1 MNMNHTAKDHRG
13 RPVVVVTG
21 IGIVTSLGEGKEDN
35 WRNLVAGVSGVKKI
49 DRFPTDGLRTQIAG
63 TIDWHGK
70 EPYCAPVHSITLA
83 RKSAAEAIA
92 QSGIGSR
99 GSFPGP
105 LFVANSPAE
114 TNWDQRMIVYAGK
127 AGAGST
133 GYERLLNNVRAG
145 NFESYYR
152 LFQFISIAEHLADEF
167 GTRGQPISLT
177 TACASGATSVQLGV
191 EAIRRGDTD
200 AALCVGT
207 DGGICEEM
215 VVRFNLLSA
224 LSTQN
229 DDPQGASKPFSKS
242 RDGFVMAEGSATLVL
257 ESYEAAKAR
266 GAKILGVV
274 RGTGER
280 ADTFHR
286 TRSTPDGSAIIDTIT
301 RSMADAGMTPAE
313 IDCINA
319 HGTSTPENDKME
331 YLSLA
336 AALGDADGLCPRGV
350 VEPGQEAFEGRPH
363 RDHRLGD
370 LAAGGFRQRDIRRQQ
385 GRDAQLH
392 QDAGGRD
399 GAQGRH
405 RQLCLAGLRG
415 HRVIG
420 ALRVLPGKTRKPDPA
435 AAFRATRRG
444 RRAGRFPVFSARGLY
459 HREHPADRWRFDRRP
474 ADPALKYSLLN
485 EWRTERC
492 EH

>member
-1 MNMNHTAKDHRG
+1 MTMNQALKDHMG

-35 WRNLVAGVSGVKKI
+35 WRRLTAGESGI
-49 DRFPTDGLRTQIAG
+49 SRISRFPTDGLRTQIAG
-63 TIDWHGK
+63 TIEWVAD
-70 EPYCAPVHSITLA
+70 EPFFAPVHSIGLA
-83 RKSAAEAIA
+83 KKSAHEAVA

-114 TNWDQRMIVYAGK
+114 TNWDQRMIVYAGG

-133 GYERLLNNVRAG
+133 GYDRLLRNVRAG
-145 NFESYYR
+145 DFSRFYR
-152 LFQFISIAEHLADEF
+152 LFQFASIAEHLAEEF

-229 DDPQGASKPFSKS
+229 DDPQGASKPFSKA

-257 ESYEAAKAR
+257 ESYEAARAR

-286 TRSTPDGSAIIDTIT
+286 TRSTPDGSAIIETIT
-301 RSMADAGMTPAE
+301 RSMADAGMTPAD

-336 AALGDADGLCPRGV
+336 AALGDELANTPISSNKSMIGHTLS
-350 VEPGQEAFEGRPH
+350 
-363 RDHRLGD
+363 
-370 LAAGGFRQRDIRRQQ
+370 AAGTIEAAISLLTIQHGVIPPTINCHEQDPNILMDVVPNVKRVRPVNSVMSNSFGF
-385 GRDAQLH
+385 
-392 QDAGGRD
+392 GG
-399 GAQGRH
+399 QNV
-405 RQLCLAGLRG
+405 CL
-415 HRVIG
+415 I
-420 ALRVLPGKTRKPDPA
+420 
-435 AAFRATRRG
+435 
-444 RRAGRFPVFSARGLY
+444 FSA
-459 HREHPADRWRFDRRP
+459 EPA
-474 ADPALKYSLLN
+474 
-485 EWRTERC
+485 
-492 EH
+492 

>member
-1 MNMNHTAKDHRG
+1 MSMTRALTDHRG

-35 WRNLVAGVSGVKKI
+35 WRRLTAGESGVSRI
-49 DRFPTDGLRTQIAG
+49 SRFPTDGLRTQIAG
-63 TIDWHGK
+63 TIDWLAQ
-70 EPYCAPVHSITLA
+70 EPYFAPLHSINLA
-83 RKSAAEAIA
+83 KKSAAEAIA

-114 TNWDQRMIVYAGK
+114 TNWTQRMIVYAGA
-127 AGAGST
+127 AGADSK
-133 GYERLLNNVRAG
+133 GYDRLLKNARAG
-145 NFESYYR
+145 DFERYYR
-152 LFQFISIAEHLADEF
+152 LFQFASIAEHIADEF

-257 ESYEAAKAR
+257 ESYESATAR

-301 RSMADAGMTPAE
+301 RSLADAGMTPAG

-331 YLSLA
+331 YLALA
-336 AALGDADGLCPRGV
+336 AALGDELANTPISSNKSMIGHTLS
-350 VEPGQEAFEGRPH
+350 
-363 RDHRLGD
+363 
-370 LAAGGFRQRDIRRQQ
+370 AAGTIEAAISLMTIKEGVIPPTINCNEQDPNILMDVVPNVKRVRQVNTVMSNSFGF
-385 GRDAQLH
+385 
-392 QDAGGRD
+392 GG
-399 GAQGRH
+399 QNV
-405 RQLCLAGLRG
+405 CL
-415 HRVIG
+415 I
-420 ALRVLPGKTRKPDPA
+420 
-435 AAFRATRRG
+435 
-444 RRAGRFPVFSARGLY
+444 FSA
-459 HREHPADRWRFDRRP
+459 EPA
-474 ADPALKYSLLN
+474 
-485 EWRTERC
+485 
-492 EH
+492 

>member
-1 MNMNHTAKDHRG
+1 MTMNQALKDHMG

-21 IGIVTSLGEGKEDN
+21 IGVVTSLGEGKEDN
-35 WRNLVAGVSGVKKI
+35 WRRLTAGESGI
-49 DRFPTDGLRTQIAG
+49 SRISRFPTDGLRTQIAG
-63 TIDWHGK
+63 TIEWMAD
-70 EPYCAPVHSITLA
+70 EPFFAPVHSIGLA
-83 RKSAAEAIA
+83 KKSAHEAVA

-114 TNWDQRMIVYAGK
+114 TNWDQRMIVYAGG

-133 GYERLLNNVRAG
+133 GYDRLLKNVRAG
-145 NFESYYR
+145 DFSRFYR
-152 LFQFISIAEHLADEF
+152 LFQFASIAEHLAEEF

-229 DDPQGASKPFSKS
+229 DDPQGASKPFSKA

-257 ESYEAAKAR
+257 ESYEAARAR

-286 TRSTPDGSAIIDTIT
+286 TRSTPDGSAIIETIT
-301 RSMADAGMTPAE
+301 RSMADAGMKPAD

-336 AALGDADGLCPRGV
+336 AALGDELANTPISSNKSMIGHTLS
-350 VEPGQEAFEGRPH
+350 
-363 RDHRLGD
+363 
-370 LAAGGFRQRDIRRQQ
+370 AAGTIEAAISLLTIQHGVIPPTINCHEQDPNILMDVVPNVKRVRPVNSVMSNSFGF
-385 GRDAQLH
+385 
-392 QDAGGRD
+392 GG
-399 GAQGRH
+399 QNV
-405 RQLCLAGLRG
+405 CL
-415 HRVIG
+415 I
-420 ALRVLPGKTRKPDPA
+420 
-435 AAFRATRRG
+435 
-444 RRAGRFPVFSARGLY
+444 FSA
-459 HREHPADRWRFDRRP
+459 EPA
-474 ADPALKYSLLN
+474 
-485 EWRTERC
+485 
-492 EH
+492 

>member
-63 TIDWHGK
+63 TVDWQGK

-83 RKSAAEAIA
+83 KKSAAEAIA

-114 TNWDQRMIVYAGK
+114 TNWDQRMLVYAGQ
-127 AGAGST
+127 AGAGGT
-133 GYERLLNNVRAG
+133 GYDRLLRNARAG
-145 NFESYYR
+145 NFEDYYR

-191 EAIRRGDTD
+191 EAIRRGDTE

-257 ESYEAAKAR
+257 ESYDSARAR

-286 TRSTPDGSAIIDTIT
+286 TRSTPDGSAIIETIT
-301 RSMADAGMTPAE
+301 RSMADAGMTPAD

-336 AALGDADGLCPRGV
+336 AALGEELANTPISSNKSMIGHTLS
-350 VEPGQEAFEGRPH
+350 
-363 RDHRLGD
+363 
-370 LAAGGFRQRDIRRQQ
+370 AAGTIEAAISLLTIQHGIIPPTINCNEQDPNILMDVVPNVKRVRTVNSVMSNSFGF
-385 GRDAQLH
+385 
-392 QDAGGRD
+392 GG
-399 GAQGRH
+399 QNV
-405 RQLCLAGLRG
+405 CL
-415 HRVIG
+415 I
-420 ALRVLPGKTRKPDPA
+420 
-435 AAFRATRRG
+435 
-444 RRAGRFPVFSARGLY
+444 FSA
-459 HREHPADRWRFDRRP
+459 EPA
-474 ADPALKYSLLN
+474 
-485 EWRTERC
+485 
-492 EH
+492 

>member
-1 MNMNHTAKDHRG
+1 MTMNQALKDHRG

-35 WRNLVAGVSGVKKI
+35 WRRLTAGESGI
-49 DRFPTDGLRTQIAG
+49 SRISRFPTDGLRTQIAG
-63 TIDWHGK
+63 TIDWVAD
-70 EPYCAPVHSITLA
+70 EPFFAPVHSIGLA
-83 RKSAAEAIA
+83 KKSAHEAVA
-92 QSGIGSR
+92 QSGIGTL
-99 GSFPGP
+99 GKFPGP

-114 TNWDQRMIVYAGK
+114 TNWDQRMIVYAGA
-127 AGAGST
+127 AGADSK
-133 GYERLLNNVRAG
+133 GYDRLLKNVRAG
-145 NFESYYR
+145 DFSRYYR
-152 LFQFISIAEHLADEF
+152 LFQFASIAEHLAEEF

-301 RSMADAGMTPAE
+301 RSMADAGMTPAD

-336 AALGDADGLCPRGV
+336 AALGDELANTPISSNKSMIGHTLS
-350 VEPGQEAFEGRPH
+350 
-363 RDHRLGD
+363 
-370 LAAGGFRQRDIRRQQ
+370 AAGTIEAAISLLTIQNGVIPPTINCNEQDPNILMDVVPNVKRVRPVASVMSNSFGF
-385 GRDAQLH
+385 
-392 QDAGGRD
+392 GG
-399 GAQGRH
+399 QNV
-405 RQLCLAGLRG
+405 CL
-415 HRVIG
+415 I
-420 ALRVLPGKTRKPDPA
+420 
-435 AAFRATRRG
+435 
-444 RRAGRFPVFSARGLY
+444 FSA
-459 HREHPADRWRFDRRP
+459 EPA
-474 ADPALKYSLLN
+474 
-485 EWRTERC
+485 
-492 EH
+492 